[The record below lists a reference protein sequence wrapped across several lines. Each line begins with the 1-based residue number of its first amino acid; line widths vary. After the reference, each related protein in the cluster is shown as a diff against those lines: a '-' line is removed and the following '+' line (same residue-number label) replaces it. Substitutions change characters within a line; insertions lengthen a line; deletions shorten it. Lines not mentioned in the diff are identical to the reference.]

1 MDIFYQKTTCSSSL
15 LQPSQKAFAGPSGPH
30 VIGVVRLILT
40 GIVALLLVLLVV
52 ALEGCTVG
60 PKYVKPTVPTTATFK
75 EEAPGS
81 FNESDQWQPAQPGD
95 QTSRG
100 KWWEFF
106 GDPELNKLEEQ
117 IAGSNQTLKVAEARF
132 REARAVIRFNRA
144 SQFPTISTAPSASY
158 VKNSDYSS
166 NFSSKIQQSSKGDF
180 VLPFD
185 LSYELDL
192 WGRVRRSVAAARE
205 EAQATA
211 ADYETAKLSLEA
223 ELAMDYFELRS
234 ADAQKQLLDDTVKAY
249 TDNLQLT
256 LNRFKGGVAPKAD
269 VAQAQTQLDTTRVQ
283 DTDVTVQRA
292 QFEHAIAILIGKP
305 PAEFALATAPF
316 NYRPPG
322 TPIGLPSELLQRRP
336 DIAAAERRVAE
347 ANQQIGI
354 ARAAYFPTVTLGGTA
369 GFAGS
374 QGSNWFG
381 WPSGF
386 WAVGPALAHTLFDA
400 GRRRATSESAR
411 ANYDAAVATYRQT
424 SLTAFQ
430 EVEDN
435 VAALR
440 ILENETQQQQQAV
453 ASSQESL
460 QLFTNRYKGGVDTYL
475 QVITAQTIELANE
488 RNAIDI
494 QRRRL
499 DASVLLIKALG
510 GGWNVSNLPT
520 FGASSVRDY

>member
-1 MDIFYQKTTCSSSL
+1 MNYLFV
-15 LQPSQKAFAGPSGPH
+15 A
-30 VIGVVRLILT
+30 VRYILT
-40 GIVALLLVLLVV
+40 SIVALLLVLLLV

-60 PKYVKPTVPTTATFK
+60 PKYVKPTVPTTPNYKEGAPASFK
-75 EEAPGS
+75 ESA
-81 FNESDQWQPAQPGD
+81 QWQPANPGD
-95 QTSRG
+95 QTGRG
-100 KWWEFF
+100 KWWEIF

-132 REARAVIRFNRA
+132 REARAAIRFNRA
-144 SQFPTISTAPSASY
+144 SKFPAISTSPSASY
-158 VKNSDYSS
+158 VKNSD
-166 NFSSKIQQSSKGDF
+166 FSTSFPSKIQQASKGDF

-192 WGRVRRSVAAARE
+192 WGRVRRSAAAARE

-223 ELAMDYFELRS
+223 ELALDYFELRS
-234 ADAQKQLLDDTVKAY
+234 ADGQKQLLDDTVEAY
-249 TDNLQLT
+249 TDNLHLT
-256 LNRFKGGVAPKAD
+256 MNRFKGGVAPKPD

-305 PAEFALATAPF
+305 PAEFTLAAAPL
-316 NYRPPG
+316 NYQPPSI
-322 TPIGLPSELLQRRP
+322 PIGLPSELLQRRP

-369 GFAGS
+369 GFAGT
-374 QGSNWFG
+374 QGSNWFT

-386 WAVGPALAHTLFDA
+386 WAVGPALAQTLFDA
-400 GRRRATSESAR
+400 GRRRATSESSR
-411 ANYDAAVATYRQT
+411 ANYDAAVAAYRQT

-430 EVEDN
+430 EIEDN

-440 ILENETQQQQQAV
+440 ILENESQQQDQAV
-453 ASSQESL
+453 TSSKDAL

-475 QVITAQTIELANE
+475 QVITAQTLELANE

>member
-1 MDIFYQKTTCSSSL
+1 MRCF
-15 LQPSQKAFAGPSGPH
+15 FA
-30 VIGVVRLILT
+30 VMRFIVTGVV
-40 GIVALLLVLLVV
+40 AMLLGLL
-52 ALEGCTVG
+52 LEGCTVG
-60 PKYVKPTVPTTATFK
+60 PKYIKPAVPTTPAYK
-75 EEAPGS
+75 EEEPSS
-81 FNESDQWQPAQPGD
+81 FKESDQWQPARPGD
-95 QTSRG
+95 QISRG
-100 KWWEFF
+100 NWWAIFS
-106 GDPELNKLEEQ
+106 DPELNKLEEQ
-117 IAGSNQTLKVAEARF
+117 IAGSNQNLKIAEARF
-132 REARAVIRFNRA
+132 REARAAIRFNRA

-158 VKNSDYSS
+158 VKSSD
-166 NFSSKIQQSSKGDF
+166 FSPSFPSKIQEASKGDF

-192 WGRVRRSVAAARE
+192 WGRVRHGVAAARE

-283 DTDVTVQRA
+283 DTDVTVQRS

-305 PAEFALATAPF
+305 PAEFSLATAPR
-316 NYRPPG
+316 NYHPPN
-322 TPIGLPSELLQRRP
+322 TPIGFPSELLQRRP

-354 ARAAYFPTVTLGGTA
+354 ARAAYFPTVTLGGSA
-369 GFAGS
+369 GFSGS
-374 QGSNWFG
+374 QGSNWFT

-386 WAVGPALAHTLFDA
+386 WAVGPVLAETLFDG

-411 ANYDAAVATYRQT
+411 ANYDAAVAIYRQT

-494 QRRRL
+494 LRRRL
-499 DASVLLIKALG
+499 AASVLLVKALG
-510 GGWNVSNLPT
+510 GGWDVSNLPQ
-520 FGASSVRDY
+520 F

>member
-1 MDIFYQKTTCSSSL
+1 MRHF
-15 LQPSQKAFAGPSGPH
+15 FA
-30 VIGVVRLILT
+30 VIRFILT
-40 GIVALLLVLLVV
+40 GIVALLLVLLL
-52 ALEGCTVG
+52 AGCAVG
-60 PKYVKPTVPTTATFK
+60 PKYVKPVVPTTPAYK
-75 EEAPGS
+75 EEVPGS
-81 FNESDQWQPAQPGD
+81 FKESEQWQPARPGD

-100 KWWEFF
+100 NWWEIF

-117 IAGSNQTLKVAEARF
+117 IAGSNQNLKVAEARF
-132 REARAVIRFNRA
+132 REARAAIRFNRA

-158 VKNSDYSS
+158 VKSSDFSS
-166 NFSSKIQQSSKGDF
+166 NFPSKIQQSSKGDF

-192 WGRVRRSVAAARE
+192 WGRVRRSIAAARE
-205 EAQATA
+205 EGQATA

-223 ELAMDYFELRS
+223 ELALDYFELRS

-305 PAEFALATAPF
+305 PAELNLAAAPL
-316 NYRPPG
+316 NYQPPSI
-322 TPIGLPSELLQRRP
+322 PIGLPSELLQRRP

-386 WAVGPALAHTLFDA
+386 WAVGPALAETLFDA
-400 GRRRATSESAR
+400 GRRRATAESAR
-411 ANYDAAVATYRQT
+411 ANYDAAVATYRQI

-435 VAALR
+435 VASLR

-494 QRRRL
+494 LRRRL